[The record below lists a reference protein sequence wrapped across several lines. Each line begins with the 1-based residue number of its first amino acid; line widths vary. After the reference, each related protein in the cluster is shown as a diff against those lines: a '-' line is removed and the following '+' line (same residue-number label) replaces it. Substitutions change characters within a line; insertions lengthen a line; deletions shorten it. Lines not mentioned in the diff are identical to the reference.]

1 VSSMDWHWVIPIAI
15 TVGIAVA
22 GGIWA
27 LVGVVAK
34 ISARAAT
41 IEAHIA
47 VVLPVAQQLPTVQ
60 KDVAVLA
67 SRVADHDSDIEKLQD
82 GAAEFARLSGAR
94 AKH

>member
-1 VSSMDWHWVIPIAI
+1 MNGMDWHWIIPIAI

-27 LVGVVAK
+27 LVGVVAS

-47 VVLPVAQQLPTVQ
+47 VVLPVAQQMPVVQ
-60 KDVAVLA
+60 KDVAVLT
-67 SRVADHDSDIEKLQD
+67 SRVDEHEDDIDELRQTM
-82 GAAEFARLSGAR
+82 RP
-94 AKH
+94 KH